1 MKSIIKLLI
10 FSIICG
16 LLFTLICAGTEYL
29 MLLIW
34 KVEESFLVIYKNGL
48 LRNII
53 MYIFISSVTFIINY
67 INNYIIVKKLNK
79 SLKIFKESERSKNE

>member
-79 SLKIFKESERSKNE
+79 RLKIFKESERSKNE